1 MIACPVCCCFS
12 LAGMRRKPSRLGR
25 ELPSLL
31 RSCAFLMI
39 SPTLYLLF
47 PERFSVIIT
56 LYSLYS
62 FNLIFFVFFVG
73 CIVTHSLIIT
83 TTHTPLALSY
93 THVREKEKYKKS
105 STDGRKHLVVSIIS
119 RQPFRG
125 QALQASFW
133 TNIVSSRESDAPF
146 FYYYFLGR
154 NPLEI
159 GDTRTPLFASLI
171 RY

>member
-62 FNLIFFVFFVG
+62 FNFIFFFFFCWLHRYAQPNNYNNPYAS
-73 CIVTHSLIIT
+73 CIKL
-83 TTHTPLALSY
+83 Y
-93 THVREKEKYKKS
+93 TRPGE
-105 STDGRKHLVVSIIS
+105 RKI
-119 RQPFRG
+119 
-125 QALQASFW
+125 
-133 TNIVSSRESDAPF
+133 
-146 FYYYFLGR
+146 
-154 NPLEI
+154 
-159 GDTRTPLFASLI
+159 
-171 RY
+171 